1 MSSREFCEKSMLFV
15 HMILMHVL
23 PTASVRGMPRLNR
36 HFACRSRT
44 PAMGVLDAAVS
55 LLSEQPASVS
65 ATSFFDPQEN
75 TRRVGAYADRVK
87 RINTLEDG
95 LEELEDEGL
104 AAKTRELRERL
115 QAGASLDELLDEAFA
130 VVREAAWRTL
140 ELRHYDVQLVGAMAL
155 HDGLLAQMG
164 TGEGKTLVAT
174 AAVYLNAL
182 SGRGAMVVTVNDY
195 LARRD
200 AETMGQVYSFLGLS
214 VGCIQQGMS
223 TAARRA
229 AYASDVT
236 YVTNSELGFDYLR
249 DNLAMTEAEVVLPA
263 ELPFCVVDEGD
274 SVLVDEA
281 RVPLVISGKLDTAQ
295 STRCASE
302 FGSTAAVQVGVGAA
316 DSPHPSAA
324 MYASA
329 AKLAAALSL
338 GVHYDVFEKEQ
349 TVTMSEQGLADCAR
363 TLQVDDLYNP
373 TDPWAAFVVNAIKA
387 KELFVRDKAYIVR
400 EGEALIVDE
409 FSGRVMEGRRWGDG
423 LHQAIEAKE
432 GLEVQPETEVIAS
445 ITYQSLFRRFEK
457 LSSMSGTALTEA
469 GASFRAALLS
479 TTRHTRAPR
488 AACPETP
495 DPTQP
500 QRNSGRYTS

>member
-1 MSSREFCEKSMLFV
+1 
-15 HMILMHVL
+15 
-23 PTASVRGMPRLNR
+23 
-36 HFACRSRT
+36 
-44 PAMGVLDAAVS
+44 
-55 LLSEQPASVS
+55 
-65 ATSFFDPQEN
+65 
-75 TRRVGAYADRVK
+75 
-87 RINTLEDG
+87 
-95 LEELEDEGL
+95 
-104 AAKTRELRERL
+104 
-115 QAGASLDELLDEAFA
+115 
-130 VVREAAWRTL
+130 
-140 ELRHYDVQLVGAMAL
+140 
-155 HDGLLAQMG
+155 
-164 TGEGKTLVAT
+164 
-174 AAVYLNAL
+174 
-182 SGRGAMVVTVNDY
+182 
-195 LARRD
+195 
-200 AETMGQVYSFLGLS
+200 MGQVYQFLGLS
-214 VGCIQQGMS
+214 VGLVQAGMS
-223 TAARRA
+223 PEERRK
-229 AYASDVT
+229 AYACDVK
-236 YVTNSELGFDYLR
+236 YVTNQELGFDFLR
-249 DNLAMTEAEVVLPA
+249 DNLAMSRDEVVGAALN
-263 ELPFCVVDEGD
+263 FCVVDEGD
-274 SVLVDEA
+274 SVLIDEA

-324 MYASA
+324 RYASA
-329 AKLAAALSL
+329 AKLAAALSP